1 MNFAKEEKT
10 EGKYMIAR
18 PRKCSNT
25 GGCWDSSLKN
35 ESFYFSLFPDYLS
48 LGSSSNFNLKI
59 FIFLLIT

>member
-1 MNFAKEEKT
+1 
-10 EGKYMIAR
+10 MIAR
-18 PRKCSNT
+18 PRTCSNT